1 MKQAVLH
8 LKNNITDYIAKG
20 LIFLVSIWVVF
31 ALCFQITMVGIHFS
45 GNEQLER
52 DIANWFSW
60 KFDGNFKNSPGNIM
74 YNAEEHIWV
83 ESVTNQVKIGK
94 LAGNRNLEFGL
105 KNILEEFLQEKD
117 FELNP
122 ESKDK
127 VTIDIIYLDVL
138 KTKSNLSV
146 FHKDAE
152 SVVIRLKG
160 ILKHDGK
167 KIKEVIVEEE
177 SSEISMS
184 TLAIDNGG
192 NFNQQSLSNA
202 LKKSSNKLVNKLF
215 EIK

>member
-1 MKQAVLH
+1 MCGMLTLSSNNLH
-8 LKNNITDYIAKG
+8 QTK
-20 LIFLVSIWVVF
+20 
-31 ALCFQITMVGIHFS
+31 
-45 GNEQLER
+45 E
-52 DIANWFSW
+52 
-60 KFDGNFKNSPGNIM
+60 
-74 YNAEEHIWV
+74 IWV
-83 ESVTNQVKIGK
+83 ESVSNKIQIGN
-94 LAGNRNLEFGL
+94 LAGNRNLEFGV
-105 KNILEEFLQEKD
+105 KNVVEEFLQEKD

-127 VTIDIIYLDVL
+127 VVIDIIYLDVL

-146 FHKDAE
+146 FHKDSE

>member
-1 MKQAVLH
+1 MLT
-8 LKNNITDYIAKG
+8 LSSNNLDQTK
-20 LIFLVSIWVVF
+20 
-31 ALCFQITMVGIHFS
+31 
-45 GNEQLER
+45 E
-52 DIANWFSW
+52 
-60 KFDGNFKNSPGNIM
+60 
-74 YNAEEHIWV
+74 IWV
-83 ESVTNQVKIGK
+83 ESVSNKIQIGN
-94 LAGNRNLEFGL
+94 LAGNRNLEFGV
-105 KNILEEFLQEKD
+105 KNVVEEFLQEKD
-117 FELNP
+117 FELSP

-202 LKKSSNKLVNKLF
+202 LKKSSNKLVDKLF
-215 EIK
+215 ETK

>member
-1 MKQAVLH
+1 MCGMLTLSSNNLH
-8 LKNNITDYIAKG
+8 QTK
-20 LIFLVSIWVVF
+20 
-31 ALCFQITMVGIHFS
+31 
-45 GNEQLER
+45 E
-52 DIANWFSW
+52 
-60 KFDGNFKNSPGNIM
+60 
-74 YNAEEHIWV
+74 IWV
-83 ESVTNQVKIGK
+83 ESVSNKIQIGN
-94 LAGNRNLEFGL
+94 LAGNRNLEFGV
-105 KNILEEFLQEKD
+105 KNVVEEFLQEKD

>member
-1 MKQAVLH
+1 MLTLPSHDLH
-8 LKNNITDYIAKG
+8 QTK
-20 LIFLVSIWVVF
+20 
-31 ALCFQITMVGIHFS
+31 
-45 GNEQLER
+45 E
-52 DIANWFSW
+52 
-60 KFDGNFKNSPGNIM
+60 
-74 YNAEEHIWV
+74 IWV
-83 ESVTNQVKIGK
+83 ESVSNKIQIGN
-94 LAGNRNLEFGL
+94 LAGNRNLEFGV
-105 KNILEEFLQEKD
+105 KNVVEEFLQEKD

-127 VTIDIIYLDVL
+127 VAIDIIYLDVL

-167 KIKEVIVEEE
+167 KIKEVVVEEE

>member
-1 MKQAVLH
+1 MNKLLLLVVCGMLTLSSNNLH
-8 LKNNITDYIAKG
+8 QTK
-20 LIFLVSIWVVF
+20 
-31 ALCFQITMVGIHFS
+31 
-45 GNEQLER
+45 E
-52 DIANWFSW
+52 
-60 KFDGNFKNSPGNIM
+60 
-74 YNAEEHIWV
+74 IWV
-83 ESVTNQVKIGK
+83 ESVSNKIQIGN
-94 LAGNRNLEFGL
+94 LAGNRNLEFGV
-105 KNILEEFLQEKD
+105 KNVVEEFLQEKD

-127 VTIDIIYLDVL
+127 VVIDIIYLDVL

-160 ILKHDGK
+160 TLKHDGK

>member
-1 MKQAVLH
+1 MNKLLLLVVCGMLTLSSNNLH
-8 LKNNITDYIAKG
+8 QTK
-20 LIFLVSIWVVF
+20 
-31 ALCFQITMVGIHFS
+31 
-45 GNEQLER
+45 E
-52 DIANWFSW
+52 
-60 KFDGNFKNSPGNIM
+60 
-74 YNAEEHIWV
+74 IWV
-83 ESVTNQVKIGK
+83 ESVSNKIQIGN
-94 LAGNRNLEFGL
+94 LAGNRNLEFGV
-105 KNILEEFLQEKD
+105 KNVVEEFLQEKD

-127 VTIDIIYLDVL
+127 VTINIIYLDVL

-160 ILKHDGK
+160 TLKQNGK

-184 TLAIDNGG
+184 TLAVDNGG
-192 NFNQQSLSNA
+192 SFNQQSLSNA
-202 LKKSSNKLVNKLF
+202 LKKSSNKLVTKLF

>member
-1 MKQAVLH
+1 MLTLSSNNLH
-8 LKNNITDYIAKG
+8 QTK
-20 LIFLVSIWVVF
+20 
-31 ALCFQITMVGIHFS
+31 
-45 GNEQLER
+45 E
-52 DIANWFSW
+52 
-60 KFDGNFKNSPGNIM
+60 
-74 YNAEEHIWV
+74 IWV
-83 ESVTNQVKIGK
+83 ESVSNKIQIGN
-94 LAGNRNLEFGL
+94 LAGNRNLEFGV
-105 KNILEEFLQEKD
+105 KNVVEEFLQEKD

-127 VTIDIIYLDVL
+127 VVIDIIYLDVL

-146 FHKDAE
+146 FHKDSE

-167 KIKEVIVEEE
+167 KIKEVVVEEE

-202 LKKSSNKLVNKLF
+202 LKKSSNKLVDKLF
-215 EIK
+215 ETK